1 MNKVLLNSA
10 IALVSATTGAG
21 VTYMLVKKHYEDL
34 ATWEIENFKLE
45 YIKQNAVDNAKSIAN
60 DNYTI
65 KSNMD
70 IAENIIKTN
79 NYTAQNIQETLEQ
92 NKKIFIPEATPEPVW
107 DQEVE
112 ESKRDENPYI
122 ISQKEFDT
130 EDDYVKMDLTYF
142 LQDDVLIDADNDV
155 VPDVDMVIGENTL
168 NCFGHG
174 SNDPYV
180 VYVRNDDL
188 ETDFKINYQSGSYEV
203 SVLGYIEHA
212 DKPKN
217 RKFKIQD
224 Y

>member
-10 IALVSATTGAG
+10 TVLVSAMTGAG

-34 ATWEIENFKLE
+34 ASWEIAEFKE
-45 YIKQNAVDNAKSIAN
+45 AYINQNAIDTAKYIAN
-60 DNYTI
+60 DNHMK

-92 NKKIFIPEATPEPVW
+92 NKKIFIPDETPEPVW

-122 ISQKEFDT
+122 ISQKEFDN
-130 EDDYVKMDLTYF
+130 EDDYTKIDLTYF
-142 LQDDVLIDADNDV
+142 LQDDVLIDSDNDV
-155 VPDVDMVIGENTL
+155 VPDVDIVIGENTL

-217 RKFKIQD
+217 RKFKNQD